1 MNDPLRDTLL
11 AVLDWSIAMGAD
23 AAVADEAIDWTLAD
37 RLPPGTAFHL
47 CFDEKPEPAPG
58 ARSAPGT
65 QAQSRAGMTAPRPDQ
80 PDRRALVAPVP
91 RAGTPATA
99 PPARKFATAS
109 PDEALGAARAAARTA
124 ATLQDLHR
132 ALQAF
137 EGCSL
142 KATAKNLCFY
152 RGAPSAPLMIIG
164 EAPGRDEDLEGRPFV
179 GRSGQLLD
187 RMLTAI
193 GLGEGDVHITN
204 IVYWRPPGNR
214 TPTPQEAEVCRPFL
228 ERQIELVAPRAILLM
243 GGAATRHIFRSEE
256 GIIKIR
262 GQWKTLR
269 FADRDVPV
277 MASLHPAYVL
287 RQPISKR
294 LVWRDFL
301 AIRDVL
307 VGPAPGP

>member
-1 MNDPLRDTLL
+1 MSEPLRHTLSAL
-11 AVLDWSIAMGAD
+11 LDWTIAMGAD
-23 AAVADEAIDWTLAD
+23 AAVADEAIDWLQPD
-37 RLPPGTAFHL
+37 RLPPGAAFSL
-47 CFDEKPEPAPG
+47 SDAPQEPPLAASRVPG
-58 ARSAPGT
+58 S
-65 QAQSRAGMTAPRPDQ
+65 QAQARAGVLPPRLDQ
-80 PDRRALVAPVP
+80 PDRRAVSQPAP
-91 RAGTPATA
+91 RAGAPAT
-99 PPARKFATAS
+99 PPPVRKFATAS
-109 PDEALGAARAAARTA
+109 PEVAVGAARAAARTA
-124 ATLQDLHR
+124 ATLEELHR

-187 RMLTAI
+187 RMLSAA
-193 GLGEGDVHITN
+193 GWSESDAHITN

-228 ERQIELVAPRAILLM
+228 ERQIELVEPRAILLM
-243 GGAATRHIFRSEE
+243 GGAASRQIFRSEE
-256 GIIKIR
+256 GIMKIR
-262 GQWKTLR
+262 GQWQTLR

-287 RQPISKR
+287 RQPASKR

-301 AIRDVL
+301 ALRDVL
-307 VGPAPGP
+307 TQSAPPR